1 MIFIGYHPVF
11 WGILNEGGIFRLM
24 ASKKVRCS
32 FCGREEKDVQKLV
45 FRRDTPHQGVCICD
59 ECVMKC
65 MGMLMQEE
73 SREKNAQQEHVP
85 SSSDMRPSR
94 IKAYLDERIIGQ
106 DRAKVAMSV
115 AIYNHYKRIENIQAG
130 ADDDVQLT
138 KGNILMMGPTGCG
151 KTLIA
156 QSIAKLLDVPFT
168 VADATTLT
176 EAGYVGEDVENI
188 IKNLWIASGK
198 DVEKT
203 AKGIVCIDEIDKIA
217 CRGERG
223 RDVGGEGVQQ
233 ALLKMIES
241 GTVTFS
247 PDSARNQP
255 NAPVIE
261 VDTTNILFIFS
272 GAFNNIANIV
282 QKRIG
287 VSGLGFHHN
296 AVKKEDDERVLMRQV
311 ETVDVIK
318 FGLIPEFMG
327 RIPVIVTLDAL
338 DEDALLEILWKP
350 KNSILRQYERLFE
363 LSHLT
368 LTVTDDARKAIV
380 KEAIRRKSGARGLRS
395 IFEDIMLNVMYEVPS
410 MEGIS
415 GVIIDE
421 GVVLKQHEPEL
432 VYLQN
437 AS

>member
-1 MIFIGYHPVF
+1 
-11 WGILNEGGIFRLM
+11 M
-24 ASKKVRCS
+24 AGKKIRCS
-32 FCGREEKDVQKLV
+32 LCGKEEKDVRKLI
-45 FRRDTPHQGVCICD
+45 FRKDTPREGVCICD
-59 ECVMKC
+59 ECTMKC

-73 SREKNAQQEHVP
+73 SKAVEAKEETINAAEMKP
-85 SSSDMRPSR
+85 AR
-94 IKAYLDERIIGQ
+94 IKAFLDERVIGQ

-115 AIYNHYKRIENIQAG
+115 AIYNHYKRIENIHVS

-156 QSIAKLLDVPFT
+156 QSIAKLLNVPFT

-198 DVEKT
+198 NIERT

-217 CRGERG
+217 TRGDKG

-241 GTVTFS
+241 GTVSFT
-247 PDSARNQP
+247 PDSGRNQP
-255 NAPVIE
+255 PSTTIQ
-261 VDTTNILFIFS
+261 VDTTNILFILS
-272 GAFNNIANIV
+272 GAFNNIGSIV
-282 QKRIG
+282 QNRIG
-287 VSGLGFHHN
+287 TSSLGFHN
-296 AVKKEDDERVLMRQV
+296 EGARKDSNDGALRRLV
-311 ETVDVIK
+311 ETEDVVK

-327 RIPVIVTLDAL
+327 RIPVIVTLDEL
-338 DEDALLEILWKP
+338 DEDALLKILWQP

-363 LSHLT
+363 LSNVT
-368 LTVTDDARKAIV
+368 LTVTEDARRAIV
-380 KEAIRRKSGARGLRS
+380 REAIRRKSGARGLRS
-395 IFEDIMLNVMYEVPS
+395 IFEEVMLNIMYEVPS
-410 MEGIS
+410 MEGVV
-415 GVIIDE
+415 GVTIDE
-421 GVVLKQHEPEL
+421 GVVLREHEPE
-432 VYLQN
+432 VTYYKQN

>member
-1 MIFIGYHPVF
+1 
-11 WGILNEGGIFRLM
+11 M
-24 ASKKVRCS
+24 AGKKIRCS
-32 FCGREEKDVQKLV
+32 FCGKEEKDVRKLI
-45 FRRDTPHQGVCICD
+45 FRKDTPREGVCICD
-59 ECVMKC
+59 ECTMKC

-73 SREKNAQQEHVP
+73 SKAVEAKEETMNAAEMKP
-85 SSSDMRPSR
+85 AR
-94 IKAYLDERIIGQ
+94 IKAFLDERVIGQ

-115 AIYNHYKRIENIQAG
+115 AIYNHYKRIENIHVS

-156 QSIAKLLDVPFT
+156 QSIAKLLNVPFT

-198 DVEKT
+198 NIERT

-217 CRGERG
+217 TRGDKG

-241 GTVTFS
+241 GTVSFT
-247 PDSARNQP
+247 PDSGRNQP
-255 NAPVIE
+255 PSTTIQ
-261 VDTTNILFIFS
+261 VDTTNILFILS
-272 GAFNNIANIV
+272 GAFNNIGSIV
-282 QKRIG
+282 QNRIG
-287 VSGLGFHHN
+287 TSSLGFHN
-296 AVKKEDDERVLMRQV
+296 EGARKDSNDGALRRLV
-311 ETVDVIK
+311 ETEDVVK

-327 RIPVIVTLDAL
+327 RIPVIVTLDEL
-338 DEDALLEILWKP
+338 DEDALLKILWQP

-363 LSHLT
+363 LSNVT
-368 LTVTDDARKAIV
+368 LTVTEDARRAIV
-380 KEAIRRKSGARGLRS
+380 REAIRRKSGARGLRS
-395 IFEDIMLNVMYEVPS
+395 IFEEVMLNIMYEVPS
-410 MEGIS
+410 MEGVV
-415 GVIIDE
+415 GVTIDE
-421 GVVLKQHEPEL
+421 GVVLREHEPE
-432 VYLQN
+432 VTYYKQN

>member
-1 MIFIGYHPVF
+1 
-11 WGILNEGGIFRLM
+11 M
-24 ASKKVRCS
+24 AGKKIRCS
-32 FCGREEKDVQKLV
+32 FCGKEEKDVRKLI
-45 FRRDTPHQGVCICD
+45 FRKDTPREGVCICD
-59 ECVMKC
+59 ECTMKC

-73 SREKNAQQEHVP
+73 SKAIDAKEETINAAEMKP
-85 SSSDMRPSR
+85 AR
-94 IKAYLDERIIGQ
+94 IKAFLDERVIGQ

-115 AIYNHYKRIENIQAG
+115 AIYNHYKRIENIHVS

-156 QSIAKLLDVPFT
+156 QSIAKLLNVPFT

-198 DVEKT
+198 NIERT

-217 CRGERG
+217 TRGDKG

-241 GTVTFS
+241 GTVSFT
-247 PDSARNQP
+247 PDSGRNQP
-255 NAPVIE
+255 PSTTIQ
-261 VDTTNILFIFS
+261 VDTTNILFILS
-272 GAFNNIANIV
+272 GAFNNIGSIV
-282 QKRIG
+282 QNRIG
-287 VSGLGFHHN
+287 TSSLGFHN
-296 AVKKEDDERVLMRQV
+296 EGARKDSNDGALRRLV
-311 ETVDVIK
+311 ETEDVVK

-327 RIPVIVTLDAL
+327 RIPVIVTLDEL
-338 DEDALLEILWKP
+338 DEDALLKILWQP

-363 LSHLT
+363 LSNVT
-368 LTVTDDARKAIV
+368 LTVTEDARRAIV
-380 KEAIRRKSGARGLRS
+380 REAMRRKSGARGLRS
-395 IFEDIMLNVMYEVPS
+395 IFEEVMLNIMYEVPS
-410 MEGIS
+410 MEGVV
-415 GVIIDE
+415 GVTIDE
-421 GVVLKQHEPEL
+421 GVVLREHEPE
-432 VYLQN
+432 VTYYKQN

>member
-1 MIFIGYHPVF
+1 M
-11 WGILNEGGIFRLM
+11 GG
-24 ASKKVRCS
+24 KKIRCS
-32 FCGREEKDVQKLV
+32 FCGKEEKDVRKLI
-45 FRRDTPHQGVCICD
+45 FRKDTPREGVCICD
-59 ECVMKC
+59 ECTMKC

-73 SREKNAQQEHVP
+73 SKAVEAKEETINAAEMKP
-85 SSSDMRPSR
+85 AR
-94 IKAYLDERIIGQ
+94 IKAFLDERVIGQ

-115 AIYNHYKRIENIQAG
+115 AIYNHYKRIENIHVS

-156 QSIAKLLDVPFT
+156 QSIAKLLNVPFT

-198 DVEKT
+198 NIERT

-217 CRGERG
+217 TRGDKG

-241 GTVTFS
+241 GTVSFT
-247 PDSARNQP
+247 PDSGRNQP
-255 NAPVIE
+255 PSTTIQ
-261 VDTTNILFIFS
+261 VDTTNILFILS
-272 GAFNNIANIV
+272 GAFNNIGSIV
-282 QKRIG
+282 QNRIG
-287 VSGLGFHHN
+287 TSSLGFHN
-296 AVKKEDDERVLMRQV
+296 EGARKDSNDGALRRLV
-311 ETVDVIK
+311 ETEDVVK

-327 RIPVIVTLDAL
+327 RIPVIVTLDEL
-338 DEDALLEILWKP
+338 DEDALLKILWQP

-363 LSHLT
+363 LSNVT
-368 LTVTDDARKAIV
+368 LTVTEDARRAIV
-380 KEAIRRKSGARGLRS
+380 REAIRRKSGARGLRS
-395 IFEDIMLNVMYEVPS
+395 IFEEVMLNIMYEVPS
-410 MEGIS
+410 MEGVV
-415 GVIIDE
+415 GVTIDE
-421 GVVLKQHEPEL
+421 GVVLREHEPE
-432 VYLQN
+432 VTYYKQN

>member
-1 MIFIGYHPVF
+1 
-11 WGILNEGGIFRLM
+11 M
-24 ASKKVRCS
+24 AGKKIRCS
-32 FCGREEKDVQKLV
+32 FCGKEEKDVRKLI
-45 FRRDTPHQGVCICD
+45 FRKDTPREGVCICD
-59 ECVMKC
+59 ECTMKC

-73 SREKNAQQEHVP
+73 SKAVEAKEETINAAEMKP
-85 SSSDMRPSR
+85 AR
-94 IKAYLDERIIGQ
+94 IKAFLDERVIGQ

-115 AIYNHYKRIENIQAG
+115 AIYNHYKRIENIHVS

-156 QSIAKLLDVPFT
+156 QSIAKLLNVPFT

-198 DVEKT
+198 NIERT

-217 CRGERG
+217 TRGDKG

-241 GTVTFS
+241 GTVSFT
-247 PDSARNQP
+247 PDSGRNQP
-255 NAPVIE
+255 PSTTIQI
-261 VDTTNILFIFS
+261 DTTNILFILS
-272 GAFNNIANIV
+272 GAFNNIGSIV
-282 QKRIG
+282 QNRIG
-287 VSGLGFHHN
+287 TSSLGFHN
-296 AVKKEDDERVLMRQV
+296 EGARKDSNDGALRRLV
-311 ETVDVIK
+311 ETEDVVK

-327 RIPVIVTLDAL
+327 RIPVIVTLDEL
-338 DEDALLEILWKP
+338 DEDALLKILWQP

-363 LSHLT
+363 LSNVT
-368 LTVTDDARKAIV
+368 LTVTEDARRAIV
-380 KEAIRRKSGARGLRS
+380 REAMRRKSGARGLRS
-395 IFEDIMLNVMYEVPS
+395 IFEEVMLNIMYEVPS
-410 MEGIS
+410 MEGVV
-415 GVIIDE
+415 GVTIDE
-421 GVVLKQHEPEL
+421 GVVLREHEPE
-432 VYLQN
+432 VTYYKQN

>member
-1 MIFIGYHPVF
+1 
-11 WGILNEGGIFRLM
+11 M
-24 ASKKVRCS
+24 AGKKIRCS
-32 FCGREEKDVQKLV
+32 FCGKEEKDVRKLI
-45 FRRDTPHQGVCICD
+45 FRKDTPREGVCICD
-59 ECVMKC
+59 ECTMKC

-73 SREKNAQQEHVP
+73 SKAVEAKEETINAAEMKP
-85 SSSDMRPSR
+85 AR
-94 IKAYLDERIIGQ
+94 IKAFLDERVIGQ

-115 AIYNHYKRIENIQAG
+115 AIYNHYKRIENIHVS

-156 QSIAKLLDVPFT
+156 QSIAKLLNVPFT

-198 DVEKT
+198 NIERT

-217 CRGERG
+217 TRGDKG

-241 GTVTFS
+241 GTVSFT
-247 PDSARNQP
+247 PDSGRNQP
-255 NAPVIE
+255 PSTTIQ
-261 VDTTNILFIFS
+261 VDTTNILFILS
-272 GAFNNIANIV
+272 GAFNNIGSIV
-282 QKRIG
+282 QNRIG
-287 VSGLGFHHN
+287 TSSLGFHN
-296 AVKKEDDERVLMRQV
+296 EGARKDSNDGALRRLV
-311 ETVDVIK
+311 ETEDVVK

-327 RIPVIVTLDAL
+327 RIPVIVTLDEL
-338 DEDALLEILWKP
+338 DEDALLKILWQP

-363 LSHLT
+363 LSNVT
-368 LTVTDDARKAIV
+368 LTVTEDARRAIV
-380 KEAIRRKSGARGLRS
+380 REAMRRKSGARGLRS
-395 IFEDIMLNVMYEVPS
+395 IFEEVMLNIMYEVPS
-410 MEGIS
+410 MEGVV
-415 GVIIDE
+415 GVTIDE
-421 GVVLKQHEPEL
+421 GVVLREHEPE
-432 VYLQN
+432 VTYYKQN

>member
-1 MIFIGYHPVF
+1 
-11 WGILNEGGIFRLM
+11 M
-24 ASKKVRCS
+24 AGKKIRCS
-32 FCGREEKDVQKLV
+32 FCGKEEKDVRKLI
-45 FRRDTPHQGVCICD
+45 FRKDTPREGVCICD
-59 ECVMKC
+59 ECTMKC

-73 SREKNAQQEHVP
+73 SKAVDAKEETINAAEMKP
-85 SSSDMRPSR
+85 AR
-94 IKAYLDERIIGQ
+94 IKAFLDERVIGQ

-115 AIYNHYKRIENIQAG
+115 AIYNHYKRIENIHVS

-156 QSIAKLLDVPFT
+156 QSIAKLLNVPFT

-198 DVEKT
+198 NIERT

-217 CRGERG
+217 TRGDKG

-241 GTVTFS
+241 GTVSFT
-247 PDSARNQP
+247 PDSGRNQP
-255 NAPVIE
+255 PSTTIQ
-261 VDTTNILFIFS
+261 VDTTNILFILS
-272 GAFNNIANIV
+272 GAFNNIGSIV
-282 QKRIG
+282 QNRIG
-287 VSGLGFHHN
+287 TSSLGFHN
-296 AVKKEDDERVLMRQV
+296 EGARKDSNDGALRRLV
-311 ETVDVIK
+311 ETEDVVK

-327 RIPVIVTLDAL
+327 RIPVIVTLDEL
-338 DEDALLEILWKP
+338 DEDALLKILWQP

-363 LSHLT
+363 LSNVT
-368 LTVTDDARKAIV
+368 LTVTEDARRAIV
-380 KEAIRRKSGARGLRS
+380 REAIRRKSGARGLRS
-395 IFEDIMLNVMYEVPS
+395 IFEEVMLNIMYEVPS
-410 MEGIS
+410 MEGVV
-415 GVIIDE
+415 GVTIDE
-421 GVVLKQHEPEL
+421 GVVLREHEPE
-432 VYLQN
+432 VTYYKQN

>member
-1 MIFIGYHPVF
+1 
-11 WGILNEGGIFRLM
+11 M
-24 ASKKVRCS
+24 AGKKIRCS
-32 FCGREEKDVQKLV
+32 FCGKEEKDVRKLI
-45 FRRDTPHQGVCICD
+45 FRKDTPREGVCICD
-59 ECVMKC
+59 ECTMKC

-73 SREKNAQQEHVP
+73 SKAVEAKEETINAAEMKP
-85 SSSDMRPSR
+85 AR
-94 IKAYLDERIIGQ
+94 IKAFLDERVIGQ

-115 AIYNHYKRIENIQAG
+115 AIYNHYKRIENIHVS

-156 QSIAKLLDVPFT
+156 QSIAKLLNVPFT

-198 DVEKT
+198 NIERT

-217 CRGERG
+217 TRGDKG

-241 GTVTFS
+241 GMVSFT
-247 PDSARNQP
+247 PDSGRNQP
-255 NAPVIE
+255 PSTTIQ
-261 VDTTNILFIFS
+261 VDTTNILFILS
-272 GAFNNIANIV
+272 GAFNNIGSIV
-282 QKRIG
+282 QNRIG
-287 VSGLGFHHN
+287 TSSLGFHN
-296 AVKKEDDERVLMRQV
+296 EGARKDSNDGALRRLV
-311 ETVDVIK
+311 ETEDVVK

-327 RIPVIVTLDAL
+327 RIPVIVTLDEL
-338 DEDALLEILWKP
+338 DEDALLKILWQP

-363 LSHLT
+363 LSNVT
-368 LTVTDDARKAIV
+368 LTVTEDARRAIV
-380 KEAIRRKSGARGLRS
+380 REAIRRKSGARGLRS
-395 IFEDIMLNVMYEVPS
+395 IFEEVMLNIMYEVPS
-410 MEGIS
+410 MEGVV
-415 GVIIDE
+415 GVTIDE
-421 GVVLKQHEPEL
+421 GVVLREHEPE
-432 VYLQN
+432 VTYYKQN

>member
-1 MIFIGYHPVF
+1 
-11 WGILNEGGIFRLM
+11 M
-24 ASKKVRCS
+24 AGKKIRCS
-32 FCGREEKDVQKLV
+32 FCGKEEKDVRKLI
-45 FRRDTPHQGVCICD
+45 FRKDTPREGVCICD
-59 ECVMKC
+59 ECTMKC

-73 SREKNAQQEHVP
+73 SKAVEAKEETINAAEMKP
-85 SSSDMRPSR
+85 AR
-94 IKAYLDERIIGQ
+94 IKAFLDERVIGQ

-115 AIYNHYKRIENIQAG
+115 AIYNHYKRIENIHVS

-156 QSIAKLLDVPFT
+156 QSIAKLLNVPFT

-198 DVEKT
+198 NIERT

-217 CRGERG
+217 TRGDKG

-241 GTVTFS
+241 GTVSFT
-247 PDSARNQP
+247 PDSGRNQP
-255 NAPVIE
+255 PSTTIQ
-261 VDTTNILFIFS
+261 VDTTNILFILS
-272 GAFNNIANIV
+272 GAFNNIGSIV
-282 QKRIG
+282 QNRIG
-287 VSGLGFHHN
+287 TSSLGFHN
-296 AVKKEDDERVLMRQV
+296 EGARKDSNDGALRRLV
-311 ETVDVIK
+311 ETEDVVK

-327 RIPVIVTLDAL
+327 RIPVIVTLDEL
-338 DEDALLEILWKP
+338 DEDALLKILWQP

-363 LSHLT
+363 LSNVT
-368 LTVTDDARKAIV
+368 LTVTEDARRAMGR
-380 KEAIRRKSGARGLRS
+380 EAIRRKSGARGLRS
-395 IFEDIMLNVMYEVPS
+395 IFEEVMLNIMYEVPS
-410 MEGIS
+410 MEGVV
-415 GVIIDE
+415 GVTIDE
-421 GVVLKQHEPEL
+421 GVVLREHEPE
-432 VYLQN
+432 VTYYKQN

>member
-1 MIFIGYHPVF
+1 
-11 WGILNEGGIFRLM
+11 M
-24 ASKKVRCS
+24 AGKKIRCS
-32 FCGREEKDVQKLV
+32 FCGKEEKDVRKLI
-45 FRRDTPHQGVCICD
+45 FRKDTPREGVCICD
-59 ECVMKC
+59 ECTMKC

-73 SREKNAQQEHVP
+73 SKAVEAKEETINAAEMKP
-85 SSSDMRPSR
+85 AR
-94 IKAYLDERIIGQ
+94 IKAFLDERVVGQ

-115 AIYNHYKRIENIQAG
+115 AIYNHYKRIENIHVS

-156 QSIAKLLDVPFT
+156 QSIAKLLNVPFT

-198 DVEKT
+198 NIERT

-217 CRGERG
+217 TRGDKG

-241 GTVTFS
+241 GTVSFT
-247 PDSARNQP
+247 PDSGRNQP
-255 NAPVIE
+255 PSTTIQ
-261 VDTTNILFIFS
+261 VDTTNILFILS
-272 GAFNNIANIV
+272 GAFNNIGSIV
-282 QKRIG
+282 QNRIG
-287 VSGLGFHHN
+287 TSSLGFHN
-296 AVKKEDDERVLMRQV
+296 EGARKDSNDGALRRLV
-311 ETVDVIK
+311 ETEDVVK

-327 RIPVIVTLDAL
+327 RIPVIVTLDEL
-338 DEDALLEILWKP
+338 DEDALLKILWQP

-363 LSHLT
+363 LSNVT
-368 LTVTDDARKAIV
+368 LTVTEDARRAIV
-380 KEAIRRKSGARGLRS
+380 REAIRRKSGARGLRS
-395 IFEDIMLNVMYEVPS
+395 IFEEVMLNIMYEVPS
-410 MEGIS
+410 MEGVV
-415 GVIIDE
+415 GVTIDE
-421 GVVLKQHEPEL
+421 GVVLREHEPE
-432 VYLQN
+432 VTYYKQN

>member
-1 MIFIGYHPVF
+1 
-11 WGILNEGGIFRLM
+11 M
-24 ASKKVRCS
+24 AGKKIRCS
-32 FCGREEKDVQKLV
+32 FCGKEEKDVRKLI
-45 FRRDTPHQGVCICD
+45 FRKDTPREGVCICD
-59 ECVMKC
+59 ECTMKC

-73 SREKNAQQEHVP
+73 SKAVEAKEETINAAEMKP
-85 SSSDMRPSR
+85 AR
-94 IKAYLDERIIGQ
+94 IKAFLDERVIGQ

-115 AIYNHYKRIENIQAG
+115 AIYNHYKRIENIHVS

-156 QSIAKLLDVPFT
+156 QSIAKLLNVPFT

-198 DVEKT
+198 NIERT

-217 CRGERG
+217 TRGDKG

-241 GTVTFS
+241 GTVSFT
-247 PDSARNQP
+247 PDSGRNQP
-255 NAPVIE
+255 PSTTIQ
-261 VDTTNILFIFS
+261 VDTTNILFILS
-272 GAFNNIANIV
+272 GAFNNIGSIV
-282 QKRIG
+282 QNRIG
-287 VSGLGFHHN
+287 TSSLGFHN
-296 AVKKEDDERVLMRQV
+296 EGARKDSNDGALRRLV
-311 ETVDVIK
+311 ETEDVVK

-327 RIPVIVTLDAL
+327 RIPVIVTLDEL
-338 DEDALLEILWKP
+338 DEDALLKILWQP

-363 LSHLT
+363 LSNVT
-368 LTVTDDARKAIV
+368 LTVTEDARRAIV
-380 KEAIRRKSGARGLRS
+380 REAIRRKSGARGLRS
-395 IFEDIMLNVMYEVPS
+395 IFEEVMLNIMYEVPS
-410 MEGIS
+410 MEGVV
-415 GVIIDE
+415 GVTIDE
-421 GVVLKQHEPEL
+421 GVVLREHEPE
-432 VYLQN
+432 VTYYKQN

>member
-1 MIFIGYHPVF
+1 
-11 WGILNEGGIFRLM
+11 M
-24 ASKKVRCS
+24 AGKKIRCS
-32 FCGREEKDVQKLV
+32 FCGKEEKDVRKLI
-45 FRRDTPHQGVCICD
+45 FRKDTPREGVCICD
-59 ECVMKC
+59 ECTMKC

-73 SREKNAQQEHVP
+73 SKAVEAKEETINAAEMKP
-85 SSSDMRPSR
+85 AR
-94 IKAYLDERIIGQ
+94 IKAFLDERVIGQ

-115 AIYNHYKRIENIQAG
+115 AIYNHYKRIENIHVS

-156 QSIAKLLDVPFT
+156 QSIAKLLNVPFT

-198 DVEKT
+198 NIERT

-217 CRGERG
+217 TRGDKG

-241 GTVTFS
+241 GTVSFT
-247 PDSARNQP
+247 PDSGRNQP
-255 NAPVIE
+255 PSTTIQ
-261 VDTTNILFIFS
+261 VDTTNILFILS
-272 GAFNNIANIV
+272 GAFNNIGSIV
-282 QKRIG
+282 QNRIG
-287 VSGLGFHHN
+287 TSSLGFHN
-296 AVKKEDDERVLMRQV
+296 EGARKDSNDGALRRLV
-311 ETVDVIK
+311 ETEDVVK

-327 RIPVIVTLDAL
+327 RMPVIVTLDEL
-338 DEDALLEILWKP
+338 DEDALLKILWQP

-363 LSHLT
+363 LSNVT
-368 LTVTDDARKAIV
+368 LTVTEDARRAIV
-380 KEAIRRKSGARGLRS
+380 REAIRRKSGARGLRS
-395 IFEDIMLNVMYEVPS
+395 IFEEVMLNIMYEVPS
-410 MEGIS
+410 MEGVV
-415 GVIIDE
+415 GVTIDE
-421 GVVLKQHEPEL
+421 GVVLREHEPE
-432 VYLQN
+432 VTYYKQN

>member
-1 MIFIGYHPVF
+1 
-11 WGILNEGGIFRLM
+11 M
-24 ASKKVRCS
+24 AGKKIRCS
-32 FCGREEKDVQKLV
+32 FCGKEEKDVRKLI
-45 FRRDTPHQGVCICD
+45 FRKDTPREGVCICD
-59 ECVMKC
+59 ECTMKC

-73 SREKNAQQEHVP
+73 SKAVEAKEETINAAEMKP
-85 SSSDMRPSR
+85 AR
-94 IKAYLDERIIGQ
+94 IKAFLDERVIGQ

-115 AIYNHYKRIENIQAG
+115 AIYNHYKRIENIHVS

-156 QSIAKLLDVPFT
+156 QSIAKLLNVPFT

-198 DVEKT
+198 NIERT

-217 CRGERG
+217 TRGDKG

-241 GTVTFS
+241 GTVSFT
-247 PDSARNQP
+247 PDSGRNQP
-255 NAPVIE
+255 PSTTIQ
-261 VDTTNILFIFS
+261 VDTTNIVFILS
-272 GAFNNIANIV
+272 GAFNNIGSIV
-282 QKRIG
+282 QNRIG
-287 VSGLGFHHN
+287 TSSLGFHN
-296 AVKKEDDERVLMRQV
+296 EGARKDSNDGALRRLV
-311 ETVDVIK
+311 ETEDVVK

-327 RIPVIVTLDAL
+327 RIPVIVTLDEL
-338 DEDALLEILWKP
+338 DEDALLKILWQP

-363 LSHLT
+363 LSNVT
-368 LTVTDDARKAIV
+368 LTVTEDARRAIV
-380 KEAIRRKSGARGLRS
+380 REAIRRKSGARGLRS
-395 IFEDIMLNVMYEVPS
+395 IFEEVMLNIMYEVPS
-410 MEGIS
+410 MEGVV
-415 GVIIDE
+415 GVTIDE
-421 GVVLKQHEPEL
+421 GVVLREHEPE
-432 VYLQN
+432 VTYYKQN

>member
-1 MIFIGYHPVF
+1 
-11 WGILNEGGIFRLM
+11 M
-24 ASKKVRCS
+24 AGKKIRCS
-32 FCGREEKDVQKLV
+32 FCGKEEKDVRKLI
-45 FRRDTPHQGVCICD
+45 FRKDTPREGVCICD
-59 ECVMKC
+59 ECTMKC

-73 SREKNAQQEHVP
+73 SKAVEAKEETINAAEMKP
-85 SSSDMRPSR
+85 AR
-94 IKAYLDERIIGQ
+94 IKAFLDERVIGQ

-115 AIYNHYKRIENIQAG
+115 AIYNHYKRIENIHVS

-156 QSIAKLLDVPFT
+156 QSIAKLLNVPFT

-198 DVEKT
+198 NIERT

-217 CRGERG
+217 TRGDKG

-241 GTVTFS
+241 GTVSFT
-247 PDSARNQP
+247 PDSGRNQP
-255 NAPVIE
+255 PSTTIQ
-261 VDTTNILFIFS
+261 VDTTNILFILS
-272 GAFNNIANIV
+272 GAFNNIGSIV
-282 QKRIG
+282 QNRIG
-287 VSGLGFHHN
+287 TSSLGFHN
-296 AVKKEDDERVLMRQV
+296 EGARKDSNDGALRRLV
-311 ETVDVIK
+311 ETEDVVK

-327 RIPVIVTLDAL
+327 RIPVIVTLDEL
-338 DEDALLEILWKP
+338 DEDALLKILWQP

-363 LSHLT
+363 LSNVT
-368 LTVTDDARKAIV
+368 LTVTEDARRAIV
-380 KEAIRRKSGARGLRS
+380 REAIRRKSGARGLRS
-395 IFEDIMLNVMYEVPS
+395 IFEEVMLNIMYEVPS
-410 MEGIS
+410 MEGVV
-415 GVIIDE
+415 GVMIDE
-421 GVVLKQHEPEL
+421 GVVLREHEPE
-432 VYLQN
+432 VTYYKQN

>member
-1 MIFIGYHPVF
+1 
-11 WGILNEGGIFRLM
+11 M
-24 ASKKVRCS
+24 AGKKIRCS
-32 FCGREEKDVQKLV
+32 FCGKEEKDVRKLI
-45 FRRDTPHQGVCICD
+45 FRKDTPREGVCICD
-59 ECVMKC
+59 ECTMKC

-73 SREKNAQQEHVP
+73 SKAVEAKEETINAAEMKP
-85 SSSDMRPSR
+85 AR
-94 IKAYLDERIIGQ
+94 IKAFLDERVIGQ

-115 AIYNHYKRIENIQAG
+115 AIYNHYKRIENIHVS

-156 QSIAKLLDVPFT
+156 QSIAKLLNVPFT

-198 DVEKT
+198 NIERT

-217 CRGERG
+217 TRGDKG

-241 GTVTFS
+241 GTVSFT
-247 PDSARNQP
+247 PDSGRNQP
-255 NAPVIE
+255 PSTTIQ
-261 VDTTNILFIFS
+261 VDTMNILFILS
-272 GAFNNIANIV
+272 GAFNNIGSIV
-282 QKRIG
+282 QNRIG
-287 VSGLGFHHN
+287 TSSLGFHN
-296 AVKKEDDERVLMRQV
+296 EGARKDSNDGALRRLV
-311 ETVDVIK
+311 ETEDVVK

-327 RIPVIVTLDAL
+327 RIPVIVTLDEL
-338 DEDALLEILWKP
+338 DEDALLKILWQP

-363 LSHLT
+363 LSNVT
-368 LTVTDDARKAIV
+368 LTVTEDARRAIV
-380 KEAIRRKSGARGLRS
+380 REAIRRKSGARGLRS
-395 IFEDIMLNVMYEVPS
+395 IFEEVMLNIMYEVPS
-410 MEGIS
+410 MEGVV
-415 GVIIDE
+415 GVTIDE
-421 GVVLKQHEPEL
+421 GVVLREHEPE
-432 VYLQN
+432 VTYYKQN

>member
-1 MIFIGYHPVF
+1 
-11 WGILNEGGIFRLM
+11 M
-24 ASKKVRCS
+24 AGKKIRCS
-32 FCGREEKDVQKLV
+32 FCGKEEKDVRKLI
-45 FRRDTPHQGVCICD
+45 FRKDTPREGVCICD
-59 ECVMKC
+59 ECTMKC

-73 SREKNAQQEHVP
+73 SKAVEAKEETINAAEMKP
-85 SSSDMRPSR
+85 AR
-94 IKAYLDERIIGQ
+94 IKAFLDERVIGQ

-115 AIYNHYKRIENIQAG
+115 AIYNHYKRIENIHVS

-156 QSIAKLLDVPFT
+156 QSIAKLLNVPFT

-198 DVEKT
+198 NIERT

-217 CRGERG
+217 TRGDKG

-241 GTVTFS
+241 GTVSFT
-247 PDSARNQP
+247 PDSGRNQP
-255 NAPVIE
+255 PSTTIQ
-261 VDTTNILFIFS
+261 VDTTNILFILS
-272 GAFNNIANIV
+272 GAFNNIGSIV
-282 QKRIG
+282 QNRIG
-287 VSGLGFHHN
+287 TSSLGFHN
-296 AVKKEDDERVLMRQV
+296 EGARKDSNDGALRRLV
-311 ETVDVIK
+311 ETEDVVK

-327 RIPVIVTLDAL
+327 RIPVIVTLDEL
-338 DEDALLEILWKP
+338 DEDALQP

-363 LSHLT
+363 LSNVT
-368 LTVTDDARKAIV
+368 LTVTEDARRAIV
-380 KEAIRRKSGARGLRS
+380 REAIRRKSGARGLRS
-395 IFEDIMLNVMYEVPS
+395 IFEEVMLNIMYEVPS
-410 MEGIS
+410 MEGVV
-415 GVIIDE
+415 GVTIDE
-421 GVVLKQHEPEL
+421 GVVLREHEPE
-432 VYLQN
+432 VTYYKQN

>member
-1 MIFIGYHPVF
+1 
-11 WGILNEGGIFRLM
+11 M
-24 ASKKVRCS
+24 AGKKIRCS
-32 FCGREEKDVQKLV
+32 FCGKEEKDDRKLI
-45 FRRDTPHQGVCICD
+45 FRKDTPREGVCICD
-59 ECVMKC
+59 ECTMKC

-73 SREKNAQQEHVP
+73 SKAVEAKEETINAAEMKP
-85 SSSDMRPSR
+85 AR
-94 IKAYLDERIIGQ
+94 IKAFLDERVIGQ

-115 AIYNHYKRIENIQAG
+115 AIYNHYKRIENIHVS

-156 QSIAKLLDVPFT
+156 QSIAKLLNVPFT

-198 DVEKT
+198 NIERT

-217 CRGERG
+217 TRGDKG

-241 GTVTFS
+241 GTVSFT
-247 PDSARNQP
+247 PDSGRNQP
-255 NAPVIE
+255 PSTTIQ
-261 VDTTNILFIFS
+261 VDTTNILFILS
-272 GAFNNIANIV
+272 GAFNNIGSIV
-282 QKRIG
+282 QNRIG
-287 VSGLGFHHN
+287 TSSLGFHN
-296 AVKKEDDERVLMRQV
+296 EGARKDSNDGALRRLV
-311 ETVDVIK
+311 ETEDVVK

-327 RIPVIVTLDAL
+327 RIPVIVTLDEL
-338 DEDALLEILWKP
+338 DEDALLKILWQP

-363 LSHLT
+363 LSNVT
-368 LTVTDDARKAIV
+368 LTVTEDARRAIV
-380 KEAIRRKSGARGLRS
+380 REAIRRKSGARGLRS
-395 IFEDIMLNVMYEVPS
+395 IFEEVMLNIMYEVPS
-410 MEGIS
+410 MEGVV
-415 GVIIDE
+415 GVTIDE
-421 GVVLKQHEPEL
+421 GVVLREHEPE
-432 VYLQN
+432 VTYYKQN

>member
-1 MIFIGYHPVF
+1 
-11 WGILNEGGIFRLM
+11 M
-24 ASKKVRCS
+24 AGKKIRGS
-32 FCGREEKDVQKLV
+32 FCGKEEKDVRKLI
-45 FRRDTPHQGVCICD
+45 FRKDTPREGVCICD
-59 ECVMKC
+59 ECTMKC

-73 SREKNAQQEHVP
+73 SKAVEAKEETINAAEMKP
-85 SSSDMRPSR
+85 AR
-94 IKAYLDERIIGQ
+94 IKAFLDERVIGQ

-115 AIYNHYKRIENIQAG
+115 AIYNHYKRIENIHVS

-156 QSIAKLLDVPFT
+156 QSIAKLLNVPFT

-198 DVEKT
+198 NIERT

-217 CRGERG
+217 TRGDKG

-241 GTVTFS
+241 GTVSFT
-247 PDSARNQP
+247 PDSGRNQP
-255 NAPVIE
+255 PSTTIQ
-261 VDTTNILFIFS
+261 VDTTNILFILS
-272 GAFNNIANIV
+272 GAFNNIGSIV
-282 QKRIG
+282 QNRIG
-287 VSGLGFHHN
+287 TSSLGFHN
-296 AVKKEDDERVLMRQV
+296 EGARKDSNDGALRRLV
-311 ETVDVIK
+311 ETEDVVK

-327 RIPVIVTLDAL
+327 RIPVIVTLDEL
-338 DEDALLEILWKP
+338 DEDALLKILWQP

-363 LSHLT
+363 LSNVT
-368 LTVTDDARKAIV
+368 LTVTEDARRAIV
-380 KEAIRRKSGARGLRS
+380 REAIRRKSGARGLRS
-395 IFEDIMLNVMYEVPS
+395 IFEEVMLNIMYEVPS
-410 MEGIS
+410 MEGVV
-415 GVIIDE
+415 GVTIDE
-421 GVVLKQHEPEL
+421 GVVLREHEPE
-432 VYLQN
+432 VTYYKQN

>member
-1 MIFIGYHPVF
+1 
-11 WGILNEGGIFRLM
+11 M
-24 ASKKVRCS
+24 AGKKIRCS
-32 FCGREEKDVQKLV
+32 FCGKEEKDVRKLI
-45 FRRDTPHQGVCICD
+45 FRKDTPREGVCICD
-59 ECVMKC
+59 ECTMKC

-73 SREKNAQQEHVP
+73 SKAVDAKEETINAAEMKP
-85 SSSDMRPSR
+85 AR
-94 IKAYLDERIIGQ
+94 IKAFLDERVIGQ

-115 AIYNHYKRIENIQAG
+115 AIYNHYKRIENIHVS

-156 QSIAKLLDVPFT
+156 QSIAKLLNVPFT

-198 DVEKT
+198 NIERT

-217 CRGERG
+217 TRGDKG

-241 GTVTFS
+241 GTVSFT
-247 PDSARNQP
+247 PDSGRNQP
-255 NAPVIE
+255 PSTTIQ
-261 VDTTNILFIFS
+261 VDTTNILFILS
-272 GAFNNIANIV
+272 GAFNNIGSIV
-282 QKRIG
+282 QNRIG
-287 VSGLGFHHN
+287 TSSLGFHN
-296 AVKKEDDERVLMRQV
+296 EGARKDSNDGALRRLV
-311 ETVDVIK
+311 ETEDVVK

-327 RIPVIVTLDAL
+327 RIPVIVTLDEL
-338 DEDALLEILWKP
+338 DEDALLKILWQP

-363 LSHLT
+363 LSNVT
-368 LTVTDDARKAIV
+368 LTVTEDARRAIV
-380 KEAIRRKSGARGLRS
+380 REAMRRKSGARGLRS
-395 IFEDIMLNVMYEVPS
+395 IFEEVMLNIMYEVPS
-410 MEGIS
+410 MEGVV
-415 GVIIDE
+415 GVTIDE
-421 GVVLKQHEPEL
+421 GVVLRENEPE
-432 VYLQN
+432 VTYYKQN

>member
-1 MIFIGYHPVF
+1 
-11 WGILNEGGIFRLM
+11 M
-24 ASKKVRCS
+24 AGKKIRCS
-32 FCGREEKDVQKLV
+32 FCGKEEKDVRKLI
-45 FRRDTPHQGVCICD
+45 FRKDTPREGVCICD
-59 ECVMKC
+59 ECTMKC

-73 SREKNAQQEHVP
+73 SKAVEAKEETINAAEMKP
-85 SSSDMRPSR
+85 AR
-94 IKAYLDERIIGQ
+94 IKAFLDERVIGQ

-115 AIYNHYKRIENIQAG
+115 AIYNHYKRIENIHVS

-156 QSIAKLLDVPFT
+156 QSIAKLLNVPFT

-198 DVEKT
+198 NIERT

-217 CRGERG
+217 TRGDKG

-241 GTVTFS
+241 GTVSFT
-247 PDSARNQP
+247 PDSGRNQP
-255 NAPVIE
+255 PSTPIQ
-261 VDTTNILFIFS
+261 VDTTNILFILS
-272 GAFNNIANIV
+272 GAFNNIGSIV
-282 QKRIG
+282 QNRIG
-287 VSGLGFHHN
+287 TSSLGFHN
-296 AVKKEDDERVLMRQV
+296 EGARKDSNDGALRRLV
-311 ETVDVIK
+311 ETEDVVK

-327 RIPVIVTLDAL
+327 RIPVIVTLDEL
-338 DEDALLEILWKP
+338 DEDALLKILWQP

-363 LSHLT
+363 LSNVT
-368 LTVTDDARKAIV
+368 LTVTEDARRAIV
-380 KEAIRRKSGARGLRS
+380 REAIRRKSGARGLRS
-395 IFEDIMLNVMYEVPS
+395 IFEEVMLNIMYEVPS
-410 MEGIS
+410 MEGVV
-415 GVIIDE
+415 GVTIDE
-421 GVVLKQHEPEL
+421 GVVLREHEPE
-432 VYLQN
+432 VTYYKQN